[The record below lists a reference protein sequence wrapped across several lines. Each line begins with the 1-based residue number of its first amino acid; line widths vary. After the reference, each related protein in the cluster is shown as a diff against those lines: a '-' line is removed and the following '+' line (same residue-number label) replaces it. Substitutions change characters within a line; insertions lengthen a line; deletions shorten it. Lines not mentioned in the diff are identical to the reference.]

1 MIALIKWVIAEPG
14 ILSGFTILLII
25 GAIILTILIIVVV
38 IYFRSEINYKN
49 EYRHD
54 DRTDLDLNGRI
65 TVENKNNYKANPLM
79 TRIKQLEES
88 NKNLDAENQ
97 ALRDEINRL
106 KSILDDYYDRFEA
119 LHNLQTS
126 NDISQSNE
134 NQYNIIRQNVPDM
147 NEEEVNKTSRIIVS
161 FSFEEK
167 NGTVK
172 KDDSGDMYLEKSG
185 EYYELLFGKEI
196 FGTAIHLEQ
205 LQYNC
210 KIINPKE
217 ANNKPMVVVKK
228 PQYLFDQPDGKG
240 ILYQK
245 GEVKYQ

>member
-38 IYFRSEINYKN
+38 IYFRSESNYKN
-49 EYRHD
+49 RND
-54 DRTDLDLNGRI
+54 DRTDQDLNGRI
-65 TVENKNNYKANPLM
+65 TVENKNNYKVNPLM

-88 NKNLDAENQ
+88 NKNLDDENQ
-97 ALRDEINRL
+97 ALRDENNRL
-106 KSILDDYYDRFEA
+106 KSILDDYYDRFGA

-134 NQYNIIRQNVPDM
+134 NQDNIIRQNVPDM
-147 NEEEVNKTSRIIVS
+147 NEKEVNKTSRIIVS

-172 KDDSGDMYLEKSG
+172 NDDSGDMYLKKSG

-205 LQYNC
+205 LQYSF

-228 PQYLFDQPDGKG
+228 PQYLYDPSEKKG
-240 ILYQK
+240 TLYQK